1 MKKIFNLVAFFF
13 ILVISLVFA
22 LLSEL
27 PTIQV
32 QSLASASDYIR
43 EVKTETVV
51 LISSYSSRGEL
62 ASRQSDNN
70 LGFSSL
76 FSYLLSFNSNN
87 IFFEKQL
94 IGFNTNCF
102 YNLVNNLLNINN
114 IRAP

>member
-22 LLSEL
+22 LLSE
-27 PTIQV
+27 PQTIQV

-62 ASRQSDNN
+62 SSRQSENN
-70 LGFSSL
+70 LGLTSL
-76 FSYLLSFNSNN
+76 FPYLLSYNSNK
-87 IFFEKQL
+87 IFFEKHI
-94 IGFNTNCF
+94 IGFNTNCIH
-102 YNLVNNLLNINN
+102 NLFSNFLIIHK